1 MEKCTRQEVE
11 RWPVSTLLFLKMR
24 YNYYFI
30 DSRSASVALIVQKYG
45 GTSVADADRIANVA
59 NRVAKGWRD
68 GDKMVVV
75 LSAMAGETDRLL
87 KLARDLAEDPDPR
100 ELDVLLATGEQVT
113 VSLFSMF
120 LRSQGVPATSL
131 LSHQARIYTDR
142 AYGRARIVG
151 IDTGRV
157 REELKKGRIVTVAGF
172 QGVDE
177 VGNITTLGR
186 GGSDTT
192 AVAIAAA
199 LKADLCE
206 IYTDVDGVYTTDP
219 RLYPKARKLDRVA
232 YDEMLEMASLGAK
245 VLEIRSVG
253 FAKRYAVPLAVRS
266 SFSDQP
272 GTLVTLEDEE
282 MEEVPVSGVA
292 LSRNDARVTVTR
304 VPDRPGIAVRLFR
317 PIADANI
324 VVDMIIQNTSI
335 DGFTD
340 LTFTVPEGDLNK
352 TLELMAPVARQ
363 IEAQQVLSDKN
374 IAKVSIVGVGMKNNA
389 GVAARMFEAL
399 AAENINIL
407 MISTSEIKIS
417 CVIEDKY
424 GELAVRV
431 LHDAFGLESPPPKKK

>member
-1 MEKCTRQEVE
+1 V
-11 RWPVSTLLFLKMR
+11 P
-24 YNYYFI
+24 I
-30 DSRSASVALIVQKYG
+30 IVQKYG
-45 GTSVADADRIANVA
+45 GTSVADPDRIANVA

-68 GDKMVVV
+68 GNKMVVV
-75 LSAMAGETDRLL
+75 LSAMAGETDRLIT
-87 KLARDLAEDPDPR
+87 LAKELAENPDPR

-142 AYGRARIVG
+142 AYGRARIIG

-206 IYTDVDGVYTTDP
+206 IYTDVDGIYTTDP
-219 RLYPKARKLDRVA
+219 RLHPKARKLKRIS
-232 YDEMLEMASLGAK
+232 YDEMLEMSSLGAK

-253 FAKRYAVPLAVRS
+253 FAKRYQVPLAVRS

-272 GTLVTLEDEE
+272 GTLVTAEDEE
-282 MEEVPVSGVA
+282 MEDVPVSGVA

-317 PIADANI
+317 PVADANI

-335 DGFTD
+335 DGSTD
-340 LTFTVPEGDLNK
+340 LTFTVPQGDLKK
-352 TLELMAPVARQ
+352 TLELMGPVARE
-363 IEAQQVLSDKN
+363 IGAEQVLSDEN
-374 IAKVSIVGVGMKNNA
+374 IAKISIVGVGMKNNA

-399 AAENINIL
+399 SGENINIL

-431 LHDAFGLESPPPKKK
+431 LHDAFGLDTPPPKKN

>member
-1 MEKCTRQEVE
+1 
-11 RWPVSTLLFLKMR
+11 VSQ
-24 YNYYFI
+24 
-30 DSRSASVALIVQKYG
+30 LIVQKYG
-45 GTSVADADRIANVA
+45 GTSVANPDRIANVA
-59 NRVAKGWRD
+59 NRVIKGWRD
-68 GDKMVVV
+68 GSRMVVV

-87 KLARDLAEDPDPR
+87 KLANELSEEPDPR

-157 REELKKGRIVTVAGF
+157 REELKKGRVVTVAGF

-199 LKADLCE
+199 LKADFCE

-219 RLYPKARKLDRVA
+219 RIYPKARKLDRIS

-253 FAKRYAVPLAVRS
+253 FARRYSLPLVVRS
-266 SFSDQP
+266 SFSDSP
-272 GTLVTLEDEE
+272 GTLVTVEDEE
-282 MEEVPVSGVA
+282 MEVVPVTGVA
-292 LSRNDARVTVTR
+292 ISRNDARVTITR

-317 PIADANI
+317 PVADANI

-335 DGFTD
+335 EGSTD
-340 LTFTVPEGDLNK
+340 LTFTVPKVDLK
-352 TLELMAPVARQ
+352 KALDLIAPT
-363 IEAQQVLSDKN
+363 AQEVGAEQVLSDEN
-374 IAKVSIVGVGMKNNA
+374 IAKVSIVGVGMKNNS

-399 AAENINIL
+399 SAENINIL

-417 CVIEDKY
+417 CVIQDKY

-431 LHDAFGLESPPPKKK
+431 LHDAFGLDLPPDKRK

>member
-1 MEKCTRQEVE
+1 
-11 RWPVSTLLFLKMR
+11 LH
-24 YNYYFI
+24 I
-30 DSRSASVALIVQKYG
+30 IVQKYG
-45 GTSVADADRIANVA
+45 GTSVANPDRIANVA

-68 GDKMVVV
+68 GNRMVVV
-75 LSAMAGETDRLL
+75 LSAMAGETDRLI
-87 KLARDLAEDPDPR
+87 KLARELAEDPDPR

-131 LSHQARIYTDR
+131 LSHQARIYTDC
-142 AYGRARIVG
+142 AYGRARIIG

-219 RLYPKARKLDRVA
+219 RLHPKARKLARIS
-232 YDEMLEMASLGAK
+232 YDEMLEMSSLGAK

-272 GTLVTLEDEE
+272 GTLVTVEDEE
-282 MEEVPVSGVA
+282 MEDVPVSGVA
-292 LSRNDARVTVTR
+292 LSRHDSRVTVTR

-317 PIADANI
+317 PVADANI

-340 LTFTVPEGDLNK
+340 LTFTVPRGDLKK
-352 TLELMAPVARQ
+352 TLELVKATARE
-363 IEAQQVLSDKN
+363 IGAEQVLSDEN

-399 AAENINIL
+399 SGENINIL

-424 GELAVRV
+424 GELAVRA
-431 LHDAFGLESPPPKKK
+431 LHDTFGLETPPPKKK